1 MNYILLGLAVLLVLF
16 LYCACNVSSN
26 CSRLEELEAKNERK

>member
-16 LYCACNVSSN
+16 LYYVCNVLSN
-26 CSRLEELEAKNERK
+26 CSRLEELEVKNERK